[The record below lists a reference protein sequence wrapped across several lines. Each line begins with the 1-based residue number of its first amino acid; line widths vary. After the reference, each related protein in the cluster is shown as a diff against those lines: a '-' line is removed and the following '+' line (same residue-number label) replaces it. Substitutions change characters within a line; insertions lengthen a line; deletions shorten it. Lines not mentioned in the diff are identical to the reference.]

1 MQTTLTDGR
10 ITLRPFSPADAP
22 ADAPA
27 LLEVARES
35 CEEIGRW
42 MPWSDSVTDLDG
54 AQRFIQERLDER
66 SKGEAHMFAVVD
78 AATGRMLGGCGSGQ
92 INRKHDIANVVYWV
106 RSSERGRGIAAATV
120 RLLAPFGFGA
130 LGLQRLEIVVEPAK
144 GPGIGVA
151 EKGAPTSTIAV
162 DRAMPAYGRAGRP
175 LDVVISIGRSG
186 PDGSRCRR

>member
-54 AQRFIQERLDER
+54 ADYRVERGDICAANLELHPLILERLQ
-66 SKGEAHMFAVVD
+66 
-78 AATGRMLGGCGSGQ
+78 AAG
-92 INRKHDIANVVYWV
+92 
-106 RSSERGRGIAAATV
+106 
-120 RLLAPFGFGA
+120 
-130 LGLQRLEIVVEPAK
+130 
-144 GPGIGVA
+144 
-151 EKGAPTSTIAV
+151 
-162 DRAMPAYGRAGRP
+162 
-175 LDVVISIGRSG
+175 
-186 PDGSRCRR
+186 